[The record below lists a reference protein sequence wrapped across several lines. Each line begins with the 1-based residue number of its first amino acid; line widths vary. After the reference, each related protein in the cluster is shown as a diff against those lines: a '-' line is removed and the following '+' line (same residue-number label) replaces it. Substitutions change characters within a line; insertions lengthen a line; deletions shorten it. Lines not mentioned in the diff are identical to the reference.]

1 MQIWN
6 DLNASRKA
14 IAAFAAV
21 GIGWASFSAQMPVIK
36 TQVGV
41 GDGLWGTLLLLGST
55 GALMAMWLAPLFYR
69 ILGTWALLVSVMVM
83 IIGFMLTG
91 IAEGPIFIGVALFM
105 AAAGS
110 GIADVLANN
119 EVSEAESVSGHSLM
133 NLNHGLFSIAYAI
146 AAIAV
151 GVAREAEIS
160 SVGIFGGMAILIIV
174 SMIWMKL
181 PDRLLDLE
189 RDEKDFSGMPF
200 GLVWV
205 GGLVV
210 LAAFLGEAATEGWS
224 ALHVERTLGGRA
236 SEGAM
241 GPALLGFGMAVGRL
255 GAHWFGSDWPPIRV
269 MIIGSCV
276 AGLGLAFVGAA
287 PTIGM
292 SYLGFAIG
300 GLGVSVVG
308 PLALSL
314 VGRAVAQR
322 YRLAALSQAAALGYA
337 AFFLGP
343 VIMGYVSEGFG
354 LRVSFYVIGAI
365 MLVVAFVLV
374 PLWAR
379 MLRSGVYS
387 EKQANR

>member
-41 GDGLWGTLLLLGST
+41 GDGLWGTLLLLGSS
-55 GALMAMWLAPLFYR
+55 GALLAMWLAPLFYR
-69 ILGTWALLVSVMVM
+69 ILRTWALLVSVMVM
-83 IIGFMLTG
+83 IVGFMLTG

-174 SMIWMKL
+174 SMVWMKL

-189 RDEKDFSGMPF
+189 RDEKRFFRDALWIGLGWRFS
-200 GLVWV
+200 
-205 GGLVV
+205 
-210 LAAFLGEAATEGWS
+210 
-224 ALHVERTLGGRA
+224 R
-236 SEGAM
+236 
-241 GPALLGFGMAVGRL
+241 
-255 GAHWFGSDWPPIRV
+255 FGSI
-269 MIIGSCV
+269 
-276 AGLGLAFVGAA
+276 
-287 PTIGM
+287 
-292 SYLGFAIG
+292 
-300 GLGVSVVG
+300 
-308 PLALSL
+308 
-314 VGRAVAQR
+314 
-322 YRLAALSQAAALGYA
+322 
-337 AFFLGP
+337 
-343 VIMGYVSEGFG
+343 FG
-354 LRVSFYVIGAI
+354 
-365 MLVVAFVLV
+365 
-374 PLWAR
+374 
-379 MLRSGVYS
+379 
-387 EKQANR
+387 